1 MGRLITEAPIRE
13 SGGIVIPK
21 LEKMLVDLFS
31 MEPVLEPFGGAEMD
45 RVFRNAF
52 DTYALN
58 VDTIL
63 RYAAR
68 RGKRQEMV
76 DYLTS
81 QKLTG

>member
-1 MGRLITEAPIRE
+1 
-13 SGGIVIPK
+13 
-21 LEKMLVDLFS
+21 

-63 RYAAR
+63 RYTAR

-76 DYLTS
+76 EYIRYNS
-81 QKLTG
+81 FC

>member
-1 MGRLITEAPIRE
+1 MINLDRD
-13 SGGIVIPK
+13 GIVIPR

-31 MEPVLEPFGGAEMD
+31 RGPALEPFGDAEME

-68 RGKRQEMV
+68 RGKRQEMIE
-76 DYLTS
+76 YLTS
-81 QKLTG
+81 QKLTC